1 MGFLGVKVS
10 VYIAKGEYY
19 IVKTLS
25 FMLEYQQISE
35 RGRMNELRE
44 S

>member
-1 MGFLGVKVS
+1 MGFLGLKVS

-25 FMLEYQQISE
+25 FMLEYQQISGGGDINDLSE
-35 RGRMNELRE
+35 N
-44 S
+44 